1 MSTRT
6 ILPGRQNR
14 DSSEPPTAP
23 GTSCERIRAAAPAMN
38 HRPLKKPSDLP
49 RSTSRRSRRQC
60 PSSGVKMI
68 RRPYPRQL
76 IRIFILHS
84 RRIYSSSAIN
94 ASHMPQQTPWKA
106 VPASGATMGLMT
118 DSIEIARLNAEAVRV
133 VTNITSD
140 VANLEEGGTAP
151 PSRPHGFQ
159 SVTRSTAG
167 VDSQGGKDAKRR
179 RHESEKMIGNTDRWI
194 ACSIDVPRSR
204 HEESR

>member
-1 MSTRT
+1 MEGD
-6 ILPGRQNR
+6 PGVRCYHG
-14 DSSEPPTAP
+14 P
-23 GTSCERIRAAAPAMN
+23 
-38 HRPLKKPSDLP
+38 
-49 RSTSRRSRRQC
+49 
-60 PSSGVKMI
+60 
-68 RRPYPRQL
+68 
-76 IRIFILHS
+76 
-84 RRIYSSSAIN
+84 
-94 ASHMPQQTPWKA
+94 
-106 VPASGATMGLMT
+106 MT
-118 DSIEIARLNAEAVRV
+118 DSIAIARLNAEAARV

-179 RHESEKMIGNTDRWI
+179 RHESEKMIGDTDRWI